1 MKRPRPRLSLR
12 NRLLLTVLLPVA
24 LLLALVAGL
33 SVVRGDRMTASAIA
47 ERGLAIV
54 SFLAPAAEYG
64 VISGNAG
71 ILGDLLQALRAQKDV
86 VAATLY
92 DRDGDV
98 IAQDGSPRLLDAAR
112 VRLARG
118 PEHLARGGGRTAFA
132 APVRSLPLVVDELA
146 ASAASPAPVPVG
158 WVYVEID
165 TSAQEAERRVVL
177 LATIAAALAALALTA
192 ALAVRLADSVA
203 VPVARLV
210 EAVRRMAAGEL
221 GVQVPDRAGSE
232 ELRELQRGFNTM
244 ARAITNAHKT
254 MQARIDEAT
263 AQLAHQA
270 LHDALTGLPNRR
282 AFERALEDAVADS
295 RQAGGR
301 SALCFIDLD
310 RFKEVNDTAGHAAG
324 DALLRAVAGL
334 IASRLRADDLVC
346 RIGGDEFALILRAC
360 SREDARRIA
369 EGVCEAVADLRFV
382 WEGREFR
389 IGASIGFATI
399 DTGVASVA
407 EVLHKADHACYVV
420 KRAGRGR
427 VSEFDADAANSAAP
441 PPG

>member
-1 MKRPRPRLSLR
+1 MKSARLSLR
-12 NRLLLTVLLPVA
+12 TRLLLTVLLPVS
-24 LLLALVAGL
+24 LLLAVVAGV

-71 ILGDLLQALRAQKDV
+71 ILGDVLAALRAQKDV

-92 DRDGDV
+92 DREGNV
-98 IAQDGSPRLLDAAR
+98 LAQGGSPRLLDAAA
-112 VRLARG
+112 VLAARAPVHLHRG
-118 PEHLARGGGRTAFA
+118 AGRTGFA
-132 APVRSLPLVVDELA
+132 APVLSLPLVVDAFA
-146 ASAASPAPVPVG
+146 ASAAAPEPQPVG

-165 TSAQEAERRVVL
+165 TSAREAERRTVL
-177 LATIAAALAALALTA
+177 FATIAAALGVLVLTA
-192 ALAVRLADSVA
+192 GLAVRLADSVA
-203 VPVARLV
+203 EPVARLV

-244 ARAITNAHKT
+244 ARAITDAHQT

-270 LHDALTGLPNRR
+270 MHDALTGLPNRR
-282 AFERALEDAVADS
+282 AFERALEDAVAHS
-295 RQAGGR
+295 RRAGGR

-310 RFKEVNDTAGHAAG
+310 HFKEVNDSAGHAAG
-324 DALLRAVAGL
+324 DALLRAVAEL
-334 IASRLRADDLVC
+334 IGSRLRTDDLVC
-346 RIGGDEFALILRAC
+346 RIGGDEFALILRGC

-369 EGVCEAVADLRFV
+369 ESVCEAVAGLRFA

-407 EVLHKADHACYVV
+407 DVLHKADHACYVV

-427 VSEFDADAANSAAP
+427 VSEFEADADGGAAAL